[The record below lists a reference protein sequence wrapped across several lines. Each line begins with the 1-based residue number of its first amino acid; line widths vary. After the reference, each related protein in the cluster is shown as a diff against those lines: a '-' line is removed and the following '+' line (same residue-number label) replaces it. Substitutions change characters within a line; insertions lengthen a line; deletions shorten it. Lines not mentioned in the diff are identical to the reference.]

1 MDVGRIAA
9 IYVTL
14 RLYAYIESAPMM
26 EIESWMGDAVTSAAT
41 MTTSTATHYT
51 MATTERT
58 YSAYGDE
65 PLTATQD
72 TIAATQTWMT
82 TRRY

>member
-1 MDVGRIAA
+1 MF
-9 IYVTL
+9 L
-14 RLYAYIESAPMM
+14 RAESAPMM
-26 EIESWMGDAVTSAAT
+26 EIESWMRDAVTTAAT
-41 MTTSTATHYT
+41 MTTSTASHYT

-72 TIAATQTWMT
+72 TIAAATQTSMT

>member
-1 MDVGRIAA
+1 VLFRA
-9 IYVTL
+9 
-14 RLYAYIESAPMM
+14 ESAPMM
-26 EIESWMGDAVTSAAT
+26 EIESWMGDAVTSSAT

-65 PLTATQD
+65 PLTATED
-72 TIAATQTWMT
+72 TIAATQSWLA
-82 TRRY
+82 TRRF

>member
-1 MDVGRIAA
+1 MRA
-9 IYVTL
+9 
-14 RLYAYIESAPMM
+14 ESAPMM

-72 TIAATQTWMT
+72 TISASQTWLA